1 SGPQGAHRV
10 GHDRCFRAAR
20 AGPMTVESAIGRGRE
35 ERQRFVDRLLA
46 ALPGPDEAPVST
58 NDIGAAFSL
67 GPYERSV
74 LWSVLDKL
82 TRAGLVERVVVDGEL
97 VR

>member
-1 SGPQGAHRV
+1 
-10 GHDRCFRAAR
+10 
-20 AGPMTVESAIGRGRE
+20 MTVESALGRGRE

-46 ALPGPDEAPVST
+46 ALPGPGEAPVST
-58 NDIGAAFSL
+58 NEIGAAFSL

-97 VR
+97 VRYWRRSAAAPTDCAHAVADKLG